1 MNKPIRA
8 VSIFCM
14 FLFLALM
21 ANVTYV
27 QFVKSSSYNKDPR
40 NARVAEA
47 SYSRERGQIIVGDE
61 PVATSKPVDDRY
73 KYLRVYPEA
82 GARMFAPVTG
92 YLQLGSQTGIER
104 SQNAVLTGE
113 DPQLFVTRLVDLL
126 KGETAQGGNVVLTL
140 DAAAQ
145 KAAFEGLRDTLGPRG
160 EGSVVAIQPKTGR
173 ILAMASYPSYDP
185 NELATHD
192 SAKASAA
199 YKELDADDREPLLNR
214 AIRTRLFPGSTF
226 KLVTAAAAIENGKFH
241 AGDQVPAGATY
252 QPPGTSHKIGNDGR
266 GQCSPAKISFATAME
281 WSCNT
286 TFAQLAVD
294 VGPEKMRAQ
303 AEAFGFNSDYLRDLQ
318 GQVQSVYPTGVDVP
332 QSEGGGSRE
341 LSLAETAQTGIGQN
355 TVQATPLQMAM
366 VTAAIANQGTLMRPY
381 LVDKVQ
387 TAGFNVLR
395 TTEPEVFN
403 EHAVSAQTAGEL
415 TQLLEATVDDGTAS
429 PAAIDGV
436 KVAGKTGTAQ
446 RGDSL
451 CSAGG
456 KPPYAWFVSF
466 APAEDAEVAV
476 AVMIEEAPDVACG
489 EIAGGQLGGPIAKAV
504 MEAVLKK

>member
-14 FLFLALM
+14 LLFLALM
-21 ANVTYV
+21 GNVTYV
-27 QFVKSSSYNKDPR
+27 QFWKADDYNTDPR

-47 SYSRERGQIIVGDE
+47 SFARERGEIRVGDQ
-61 PVATSKPVDDRY
+61 VLATSEPSDDRY
-73 KYLRVYPEA
+73 KYLRVYPES
-82 GARMFAPVTG
+82 GSLMFAPVTG

-126 KGETAQGGNVVLTL
+126 KGEGAQGGNVELTL
-140 DAAAQ
+140 DADAQ
-145 KAAFEGLRDTLGPRG
+145 KAAFEGLRDTLGPKG

-173 ILAMASYPSYDP
+173 ILAMATYPSYDP

-192 SAKASAA
+192 SAKAGEA
-199 YKELDADDREPLLNR
+199 YKRLDKDDREPLLNR

-226 KLVTAAAAIENGKFH
+226 KLVTAAAAIENGKYH
-241 AGDQVPAGATY
+241 AGDQVPAGTTY
-252 QPPGTSHKIGNDGR
+252 QPPGTSHRIGNDGR
-266 GQCSPAKISFATAME
+266 GQCSPAKIGFDTALD

-286 TFAQLAVD
+286 TFAQLAVE
-294 VGPEKMRAQ
+294 VGPEKMREQ
-303 AEAFGFNSDYLRDLQ
+303 AEAFGFNSDYLLDLQ
-318 GQVQSVYPTGVDVP
+318 GQVRSVYPTGVEVP
-332 QSEGGGSRE
+332 EDEGGGMRE

-381 LVDKVQ
+381 LVEQVR
-387 TAGFNVLR
+387 TAGYDVLR
-395 TTEPEVFN
+395 TTEPEVLN
-403 EHAVSAQTAGEL
+403 ERAVSPETAGEL
-415 TQLLEATVDDGTAS
+415 TELLQSVVDNGTAS
-429 PAAIDGV
+429 PARIDGV
-436 KVAGKTGTAQ
+436 NVAGKTGTAQ
-446 RGDSL
+446 RGDAL

-466 APAEDAEVAV
+466 APAQNAEVAV
-476 AVMIEEAPDVACG
+476 AVMIEEAPDRACG